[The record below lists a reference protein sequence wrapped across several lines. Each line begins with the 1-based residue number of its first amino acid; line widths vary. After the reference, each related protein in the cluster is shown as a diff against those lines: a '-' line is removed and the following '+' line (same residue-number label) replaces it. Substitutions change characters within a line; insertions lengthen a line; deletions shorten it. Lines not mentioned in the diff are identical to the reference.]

1 MQISLKQRDIELAL
15 KMYLSSQ
22 GIALAGRTFEIEFTA
37 GRKDNG
43 LSVQIDIGPA
53 ESLAQSFVDAVIPM
67 VPEPVEEKP
76 MFQKPAPLTIDPEA
90 KSKLESLTP
99 PPVTTPVVKLEV
111 VEELVEVTTPQEDPE
126 IPAPWM
132 TDEPAPAVVVEE
144 AEPAP
149 KKVSLFA

>member
-22 GIALAGRTFEIEFTA
+22 GIALAGRTFEMEFTA

-53 ESLAQSFVDAVIPM
+53 ESLAQSFVDAVVPM
-67 VPEPVEEKP
+67 TPEPVAEKP
-76 MFQKPAPLTIDPEA
+76 MFQKPTLVIDPEA
-90 KSKLESLTP
+90 KSKLEALTP
-99 PPVTTPVVKLEV
+99 PKLEV

-132 TDEPAPAVVVEE
+132 TDEPAPVAVEE
-144 AEPAP
+144 AEEVVEPAP
-149 KKVSLFA
+149 KKISLFA